1 MDLILVAALVR
12 FAENFLLLLLLFFAD
27 ILHDYAILI
36 LILKLGL
43 KLQTL
48 VDKGLGFFFILRGIL
63 VVLLVLR
70 LLLLNMLWF
79 REICV
84 AVVSIGESLDLFG
97 PFYHLFIV

>member
-70 LLLLNMLWF
+70 LLLLNML
-79 REICV
+79 
-84 AVVSIGESLDLFG
+84 
-97 PFYHLFIV
+97 